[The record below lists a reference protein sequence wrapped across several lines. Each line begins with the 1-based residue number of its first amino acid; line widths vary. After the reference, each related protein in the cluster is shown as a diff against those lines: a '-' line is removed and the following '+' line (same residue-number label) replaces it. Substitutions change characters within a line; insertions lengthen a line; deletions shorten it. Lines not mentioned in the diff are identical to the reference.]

1 MQKNEDNKMIG
12 FTIIKRFG
20 HDDDDD
26 EGVFPPTRERE
37 RERDLTRDAK
47 RVVVVFT

>member
-1 MQKNEDNKMIG
+1 MIG

-26 EGVFPPTRERE
+26 EGVFPPRERE